1 MTGGQVESDETDLY
15 YKRWIKSVVFDYTI
29 TMLESFMMSIFWTL
43 FPLTKAVI
51 QVVWDIKQPN
61 QSKMKV
67 ESIKLLVANYG

>member
-15 YKRWIKSVVFDYTI
+15 YKRWIKSVVFVYTI

-61 QSKMKV
+61 QSKIKV
-67 ESIKLLVANYG
+67 ETIKLLVANYG